1 MAGRVSTYIQN
12 TWQGITKDATK
23 KGLHVLSNRF
33 ISDERERAYQEY
45 GVVVQ
50 RPRTMFFCFVAGI
63 GISIYVSVRWF
74 DYYIFLEYSMKNLFL
89 TRLIL
94 TWSSLLFLPCIHY
107 LPKHWKG
114 FTTSF
119 IVLNTVVSI
128 IYYNQ
133 KRMVE
138 VALNTNDLSLFY
150 KNWNITDTI
159 ISSSSA
165 IDTSLYQSKSF
176 KSSLNLNPTLSS
188 NVLKFA
194 FVSRI
199 FDTTQGYIFP
209 IYALLSGML
218 CGIGVS
224 WAMIGSFVCEIVYIV
239 CVIISYNQAV
249 GVQINVGRLLVEILI
264 FLVLCCIAYRYDQL
278 QRITISTLNESS
290 RRTNALRS
298 AMIRHISI
306 SSMSGIHENDSGG
319 NIGMVLE
326 KRTSEIAVK
335 VQSQLERAIRK
346 LSDLSNTMSN
356 GTERKALEKIA
367 NDLSAADVQAYQPDL
382 ERELENISDDNLVKK
397 WLLELNPNRNRR
409 SNLNEQNRPSFEK
422 ANENF
427 PGKRNNITATS
438 LKNFVDIYF
447 NDNTKN
453 VMRDATQWSVD
464 MFELSIA
471 SNGHPL
477 QSVCFTVFVQ
487 NDIISEPFNIEA
499 NILMKYMAKVESLY
513 IKNPY
518 HNAIHAADVLY
529 GTHYIVNVLG
539 CGNMFSAMEKLAIF
553 FSAAVHDVGHLGVSN
568 TFLIRSNNKL
578 AITYNDSS
586 VLEHMHAATA
596 FEVGHEISFFDF
608 FSTEDYAVFRRT
620 VIDTV
625 LATDLA
631 QHMAFVAQL
640 KSFKNNKKIKFEV
653 EKPLIFMKTIV
664 KLCDLGHS
672 LKKLSIHIKWTERI
686 VEEFFAQGDKEK
698 TLGMPVSPFM
708 DREHPDTPK
717 NQVGF
722 FEFIVLPFWQTSA
735 ALVNELD
742 PLLQVGMSN
751 YNYWKDLKQ
760 KAKEERSAGS
770 NTKTKSAQELRGI
783 LSTHQI
789 APTDVSSHNKK
800 GVDNEKDEINEE
812 DVGLAIEE

>member
-1 MAGRVSTYIQN
+1 MAGRVSTYIRN

-63 GISIYVSVRWF
+63 GISIYVAVRWF

-159 ISSSSA
+159 ISGSSA

-176 KSSLNLNPTLSS
+176 RSSLNLNPTSSS

-194 FVSRI
+194 FISQI
-199 FDTTQGYIFP
+199 FDTTQGYMFP

-239 CVIISYNQAV
+239 CAIISYNQAV
-249 GVQINVGRLLVEILI
+249 GVQINVGRLLVEFLI

-382 ERELENISDDNLVKK
+382 ERE
-397 WLLELNPNRNRR
+397 
-409 SNLNEQNRPSFEK
+409 F
-422 ANENF
+422 
-427 PGKRNNITATS
+427 
-438 LKNFVDIYF
+438 
-447 NDNTKN
+447 
-453 VMRDATQWSVD
+453 
-464 MFELSIA
+464 
-471 SNGHPL
+471 
-477 QSVCFTVFVQ
+477 
-487 NDIISEPFNIEA
+487 
-499 NILMKYMAKVESLY
+499 
-513 IKNPY
+513 
-518 HNAIHAADVLY
+518 
-529 GTHYIVNVLG
+529 G
-539 CGNMFSAMEKLAIF
+539 CG
-553 FSAAVHDVGHLGVSN
+553 
-568 TFLIRSNNKL
+568 
-578 AITYNDSS
+578 
-586 VLEHMHAATA
+586 
-596 FEVGHEISFFDF
+596 
-608 FSTEDYAVFRRT
+608 
-620 VIDTV
+620 
-625 LATDLA
+625 
-631 QHMAFVAQL
+631 
-640 KSFKNNKKIKFEV
+640 
-653 EKPLIFMKTIV
+653 
-664 KLCDLGHS
+664 
-672 LKKLSIHIKWTERI
+672 
-686 VEEFFAQGDKEK
+686 
-698 TLGMPVSPFM
+698 
-708 DREHPDTPK
+708 
-717 NQVGF
+717 
-722 FEFIVLPFWQTSA
+722 
-735 ALVNELD
+735 
-742 PLLQVGMSN
+742 
-751 YNYWKDLKQ
+751 
-760 KAKEERSAGS
+760 
-770 NTKTKSAQELRGI
+770 
-783 LSTHQI
+783 
-789 APTDVSSHNKK
+789 
-800 GVDNEKDEINEE
+800 
-812 DVGLAIEE
+812 